1 LSSGLKKI
9 WGACRILAPSFDIQV
24 EGENAMKSNGSL
36 ATTTSAGILLV
47 LMLAAG
53 AAHSFPCVACEV
65 STSYHAAVR
74 VYDRARA
81 WGVIAHWWIDPESAP
96 AAQPEEPSP
105 KPEDVCQAR
114 PADGRLR

>member
-1 LSSGLKKI
+1 
-9 WGACRILAPSFDIQV
+9 
-24 EGENAMKSNGSL
+24 MKSNGSF

-65 STSYHAAVR
+65 TGSYHAAVR

-81 WGVIAHWWIDPESAP
+81 WGTIAHWWIDPESAP
-96 AAQPEEPSP
+96 TVREEDPIL

-114 PADGRLR
+114 PVVGQAR